1 MSAPLSPS
9 DLAAKAQVDALIRP
23 NFLKDHMDSGALGF
37 SFGITSAHSAEV
49 VHFAKIAGY
58 TAILMNLEHQRTG
71 LETACELSCAALNL
85 GWVRGSHSTPYWLQA
100 HPKPICTYPT
110 LHHGGLRVALL
121 HDPRVQTLCLDATLV
136 LVLVL
141 VLVSVPV
148 LVLVLVPVPLSIRGT
163 SRRHR

>member
-85 GWVRGSHSTPYWLQA
+85 GIASRPPGADSLSGRDAGAGAGAGAGVSTGAGAGAGPGTPIDPWHITTTPLTQ
-100 HPKPICTYPT
+100 HPQYLT
-110 LHHGGLRVALL
+110 HHRRSVV
-121 HDPRVQTLCLDATLV
+121 PERLDLA
-136 LVLVL
+136 
-141 VLVSVPV
+141 SA
-148 LVLVLVPVPLSIRGT
+148 R
-163 SRRHR
+163 